1 MIYIIDDK
9 KSRQRDYGWDE
20 ERLSTYNKVKPIWG
34 KETLNDYQNQIIQDG
49 NVILFH
55 ESFPQS
61 EDFNAKLDAN
71 STRIYVA
78 KFSGSKGSRFV
89 DVDGRRCMLPPD
101 VLYGNL
107 ELFLKKYQEGELNF
121 RYLTFGENYAIEE
134 QLRKRLTQVN
144 VQNTNGERVSCEQR
158 LFFAATS
165 DDFEVEPPF
174 NITSTKDWDLDFL
187 GRDITDIDLD
197 GLVKEWF
204 LNEQYDIIYIPLCF
218 GSILSDFM
226 GLRLAMHIRLT
237 PTVNDTTP
245 LFIYGEARIEELTS
259 HYCFDVLK
267 LPKSY
272 LIDCSNHSFL
282 ESLKRHFDDLPQKLI
297 YALDLKIPSNLADN
311 HNVANKWAISRWINM
326 IRWNDNAPSFLLD
339 DNFLKSLY
347 FKYLISRF
355 GKHDRFKKDDQKC
368 SPLIKGIK
376 DKNIVYIDDEYEN
389 GWGYILKSILEDS
402 SEACFH
408 PFINFDKGLSRDALV
423 GRIKLFI
430 DKHDADCYIIDLRLH
445 ESDFENSSCLTGHEI
460 AEYIKSKNKGNQIVI
475 FTASNKIWNLKQ
487 DMFETNLSGELKIGA
502 IDYILKESPDL
513 NLSRQESKKIYNDF
527 CKAVK
532 HACKMS
538 YLKKLFNKQNQL
550 KSICRYCNQLDST
563 INLLC
568 LDNGN
573 NDQDLLKAALLGE
586 IVFIEEYIKSQLNYE
601 LLATGKDS
609 SLKVDLCCKTD
620 SPRTITGHVFFRREQ
635 IGGHNIVVDV
645 SPYSKVELEPE
656 DGWCNVSKSDVT
668 LVSAYLLMELNL
680 NISDVKKY
688 INFKKIRNIQIAHG
702 GGSEIKIQAT
712 EIVDFYYSVI
722 CRMIEAQK
730 EPF

>member
-20 ERLSTYNKVKPIWG
+20 ESLSIYNNVKPIWG
-34 KETLNDYQNQIIQDG
+34 KETLNDYQDQIIQDG

-71 STRIYVA
+71 STSVYVA

-107 ELFLKKYQEGELNF
+107 ELFLKKYQEGELDF
-121 RYLTFGENYAIEE
+121 RYLAFGENYEIEE
-134 QLRKRLTQVN
+134 QLRERLKEVN
-144 VQNTNGERVSCEQR
+144 AQNTNGGRVSCEKR

-165 DDFEVEPPF
+165 DDIEVEPPF

-197 GLVKEWF
+197 RLVREWF

-237 PTVNDTTP
+237 HTKNDTTP
-245 LFIYGEARIEELTS
+245 IFIYGEARIEELTN

-272 LIDCSNHSFL
+272 LIDCSKHSFL
-282 ESLKRHFDDLPQKLI
+282 ESLKMHFNALPQKLI
-297 YALDLKIPSNLADN
+297 NALDLKIPSNLADN
-311 HNVANKWAISRWINM
+311 HNVANKWAIFRWIKM
-326 IRWNDNAPSFLLD
+326 IQWNDNVPPFLLD

-347 FKYLISRF
+347 FKYLTSRF
-355 GKHDRFKKDDQKC
+355 GKHDRFKKNDQKC
-368 SPLIKGIK
+368 SPLITGIN
-376 DKNIVYIDDEYEN
+376 DKNIVYIDDEYDN

-402 SEACFH
+402 SKACFH
-408 PFINFDKGLSRDALV
+408 PFKKFDKGLSRNELV
-423 GRIKLFI
+423 ASIKIFI

-445 ESDFENSSCLTGHEI
+445 ESDFENGSRLTGHEI

-487 DMFETNLSGELKIGA
+487 DMFETDLSGELKIGA

-513 NLSRQESKKIYNDF
+513 NLSRQESKQIYNDF
-527 CKAVK
+527 CKAIK

-538 YLKKLFNKQNQL
+538 YLKELFNKQNQL
-550 KSICRYCNQLDST
+550 KSICQYCSQLDGT

-568 LDNGN
+568 LENDNK
-573 NDQDLLKAALLGE
+573 DQDLLKAALLGE

-601 LLATGKDS
+601 LLATGKDK
-609 SLKVDLCCKTD
+609 SLKVYLCCKT
-620 SPRTITGHVFFRREQ
+620 SPNRNMITGHIFFKREQ
-635 IGGHNIVVDV
+635 IGGHYIIVDV
-645 SPYSKVELEPE
+645 SPYSKAELEPR

-668 LVSAYLLMELNL
+668 LVSAYLLMKLNL
-680 NISDVKKY
+680 NISDVRKY

-702 GGSEIKIQAT
+702 GGSENKIKAT
-712 EIVDFYYSVI
+712 DIVDFYYSVI
-722 CRMIEAQK
+722 CRMIEARK
-730 EPF
+730 